1 MSQSVSL
8 NHAQPD
14 AADLVAAARH
24 LGAMIR
30 DRRDE
35 SERERPS
42 AQRRLV
48 ARAAEISLR
57 R

>member
-1 MSQSVSL
+1 LFDQSSKAVFWVL
-8 NHAQPD
+8 
-14 AADLVAAARH
+14 AAARH
-24 LGAMIR
+24 RGAMIR
-30 DRRDE
+30 DRADE

>member
-1 MSQSVSL
+1 MVLDPSSIYS
-8 NHAQPD
+8 ATSTRFPD
-14 AADLVAAARH
+14 
-24 LGAMIR
+24 
-30 DRRDE
+30 
-35 SERERPS
+35 PS